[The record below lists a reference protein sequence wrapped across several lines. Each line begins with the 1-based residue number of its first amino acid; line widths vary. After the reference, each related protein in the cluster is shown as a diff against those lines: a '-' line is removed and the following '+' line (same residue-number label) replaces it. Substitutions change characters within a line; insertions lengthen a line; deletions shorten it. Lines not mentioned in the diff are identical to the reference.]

1 MDRKHHQL
9 QRGWKIWKWYI
20 TIPPSS
26 LHSSPKHNSFLLSGQ
41 ISSKELV
48 WIGTLLGSNHK
59 TFSQPPFCKVSFP
72 HCVIHGRYWLI
83 IALLFNY
90 FCPKIYNRF
99 GWTWWQSHP
108 PNVIVQWENPPS
120 KWSNISESSE
130 LDHMVPTVFFFSAIG
145 GCVNH
150 ICEASFYRSFPWKS
164 DIKPDDLDDHW
175 HHGRST
181 LGELVYLVFVEWTT
195 RRGAALRAVDCVLRV
210 ELE

>member
-9 QRGWKIWKWYI
+9 QRGWKIWKWYT

-72 HCVIHGRYWLI
+72 HCVRHGRYWLI

-108 PNVIVQWENPPS
+108 PKVIVQWENPPS

-130 LDHMVPTVFFFSAIG
+130 LDHMVPTVFFSRLLVDVSIIYAKPAFIDRFHERVTSSLMILMITGIMG
-145 GCVNH
+145 G
-150 ICEASFYRSFPWKS
+150 APWGS
-164 DIKPDDLDDHW
+164 WYIWCL
-175 HHGRST
+175 
-181 LGELVYLVFVEWTT
+181 
-195 RRGAALRAVDCVLRV
+195 
-210 ELE
+210 